1 MPVEAE
7 PQASEQYAPLQR
19 MRYSAAQVMA
29 DEDKVNAY
37 QQQNDF
43 PELCRVQERGNW
55 PAGVAICRQHDF
67 LDLCP
72 GPLVEHTGQIG
83 PFKLMSVAGVYWRGD
98 EHRPML
104 QRLYS
109 TAWFAQEELDQYLWR
124 LEEAQKRDHRKLGRE
139 LGIFM
144 MSSVLRK

>member
-72 GPLVEHTGQIG
+72 AALVWHSVVRAGGTRSIPLA
-83 PFKLMSVAGVYWRGD
+83 AGGS
-98 EHRPML
+98 P
-104 QRLYS
+104 
-109 TAWFAQEELDQYLWR
+109 
-124 LEEAQKRDHRKLGRE
+124 EA
-139 LGIFM
+139 
-144 MSSVLRK
+144 

>member
-7 PQASEQYAPLQR
+7 PRASEQCAPLQR

-43 PELCRVQERGNW
+43 PELCRVQERGNS

-72 GPLVEHTGQIG
+72 GPLVEHTGQNG
-83 PFKLMSVAGVYWRGD
+83 PFKLMSLAGSHWRGD

-104 QRLYS
+104 QRLYGP
-109 TAWFAQEELDQYLWR
+109 AGFAPGGLRQYPWR
-124 LEEAQKRDHRKLGRE
+124 VEEAQKSDPRKLGRG
-139 LGIFM
+139 LGLFM
-144 MSSVLRK
+144 

>member
-7 PQASEQYAPLQR
+7 PRASEQCAPLQR

-83 PFKLMSVAGVYWRGD
+83 PFKLMSVAGAYLRGG

-104 QRLYS
+104 QRFYG
-109 TAWFAQEELDQYLWR
+109 TGVVAEEEIDQYPSR
-124 LEEAQKRDHRKLGRE
+124 PSEDPKGDHLQTG
-139 LGIFM
+139 
-144 MSSVLRK
+144 